1 MKLIDILSEIKV
13 KPAISIPSPE
23 EVWESYSYIQFTRGY
38 TAFNRVPHEFLG
50 YSIYD
55 SGSDKSTQTITYY
68 FKVSP
73 PDTSPWLKVLQ
84 IGMDRDTGNYSYW
97 GENSYDINDPM
108 LQDIIR
114 NLKK

>member
-1 MKLIDILSEIKV
+1 MKLTDILSEIKV
-13 KPAISIPSPE
+13 QPAINIPSPE
-23 EVWESYSYIQFTRGY
+23 EVWELYSGRGLILN
-38 TAFNRVPHEFLG
+38 FIPDEFLG

-55 SGSDKSTQTITYY
+55 SGSDKSTQTVTYY
-68 FKVSP
+68 FRVSL

-84 IGMDRDTGNYSYW
+84 IGIDRDTGNYLYW
-97 GENSYDINDPM
+97 GENNHDINDPI

>member
-23 EVWESYSYIQFTRGY
+23 EVWESYSYITF
-38 TAFNRVPHEFLG
+38 FNRVPHEFLG
-50 YSIYD
+50 YSIHD
-55 SGSDKSTQTITYY
+55 SGSDKSTQTVTYY

-84 IGMDRDTGNYSYW
+84 IGMDRDTGNYSHW
-97 GENSYDINDPM
+97 GENNHDINDPM
-108 LQDIIR
+108 WQDTIR